1 MTDGKP
7 LTKWVLTGGS
17 WVSVMQT
24 FHIGSIASVLAITL
38 GSAMAFSQSSPANVE
53 ETVCGWFKERA
64 AFLSW
69 SMAAGRPNPDAWKAV
84 SGAEPVAHKTRA
96 GRMLLRFKI
105 STPPASNNSTET
117 RSLLLFAQ
125 GNALQA
131 DHSLALIKD

>member
-17 WVSVMQT
+17 WVSVMQA
-24 FHIGSIASVLAITL
+24 FCIGSIASVLGITL
-38 GSAMAFSQSSPANVE
+38 GSVMAFSQSSPANVE

-84 SGAEPVAHKTRA
+84 SGAEPVSPKTRA
-96 GRMLLRFKI
+96 GRKLRGFQV
-105 STPPASNNSTET
+105 STPPAGHASGET
-117 RSLLLFAQ
+117 RRFLLIAP
-125 GNALQA
+125 GDAMR
-131 DHSLALIKD
+131 